1 MKTVKRFSESSRHDA
16 PPGKR
21 DGFMK
26 KLTAKAR
33 QKQLQYLASMPD
45 ERIDTSDIPELTLVQ
60 LRRGV
65 RGAMYRPVKLP
76 VTMRIDADIIAWLK
90 QAGRGYQTKA
100 NSLLRRE
107 MLRSM
112 EHPKRPRRET
122 KNRRTPLSKK
132 PAS

>member
-1 MKTVKRFSESSRHDA
+1 
-16 PPGKR
+16 
-21 DGFMK
+21 MK
-26 KLTAKAR
+26 KLTTKAR

-45 ERIDTSDIPELTLVQ
+45 ERIDTSDIPELTLAQ

-65 RGAMYRPVKLP
+65 RGAMYRPVKRP

-90 QAGRGYQTKA
+90 QEGRGYQTKA

-122 KNRRTPLSKK
+122 KNRRTSLSKK
-132 PAS
+132 AAS